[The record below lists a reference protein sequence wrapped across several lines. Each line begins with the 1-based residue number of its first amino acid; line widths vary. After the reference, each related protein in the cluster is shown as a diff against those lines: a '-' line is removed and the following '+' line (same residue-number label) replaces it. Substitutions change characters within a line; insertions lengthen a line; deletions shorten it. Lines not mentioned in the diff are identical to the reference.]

1 MGASVG
7 YHRTGEESPAS
18 AAPPLDRAGFDG
30 GLVLAA
36 VSTAARKMADHES
49 YQANQIVVAMVPTT
63 RRHRRWDEYGEEEEE
78 PADCCHMG
86 AAQGGVEVARHGA
99 GDTKTA
105 AAAHNPG
112 MDRAHKAAGTVARRH
127 RRILSGLP
135 AAAGEAPDAA
145 YSPPKDATC
154 RSCRSSGFSAPH
166 P

>member
-7 YHRTGEESPAS
+7 YHRTGEEIPVP
-18 AAPPLDRAGFDG
+18 AAPPLDHAGFDG

-36 VSTAARKMADHES
+36 VATAARKMTDHES
-49 YQANQIVVAMVPTT
+49 YQTNQFVVAMVPTT
-63 RRHRRWDEYGEEEEE
+63 RRHRRWDECGEAEE

-86 AAQGGVEVARHGA
+86 AAQGAVEVARHGA
-99 GDTKTA
+99 GDMETA
-105 AAAHNPG
+105 AAAHSPG

-127 RRILSGLP
+127 RRILSGLR

-145 YSPPKDATC
+145 HFPPKDATC